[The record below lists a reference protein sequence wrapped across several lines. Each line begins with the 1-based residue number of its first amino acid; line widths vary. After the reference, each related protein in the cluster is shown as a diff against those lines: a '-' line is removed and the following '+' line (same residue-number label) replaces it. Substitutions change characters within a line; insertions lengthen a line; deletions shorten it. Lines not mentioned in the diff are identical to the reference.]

1 VSDRFPA
8 AATWDTVAP
17 LMVKSRSLA
26 PTMLAALTLA
36 ACGGPTPPAAQ
47 PNPTVTVTPVVSLPT
62 ASASATAAVA
72 PTAPDEGPMVRLH
85 PVAKVYS
92 LIDVTA
98 TEGTLEVRL
107 GHDPGGG
114 MIGRYR
120 YAPLVNGAIDL
131 DQETDEVM
139 YVNTASDAGVHL
151 AGKRPNL
158 LRHAAAGFRS
168 AASDRYEI
176 LGDDGRWQGLSVP
189 EGNGVGWEFFTW
201 SEGRILERRFTSFPS
216 QDGDMVSQ
224 LPDVRVIRG
233 ANKEGPSL
241 PAALKKRLNK
251 EGFYT
256 LAVTAFRTGEV
267 IAVGN
272 LASDDTK
279 LATLLWKDK
288 PKSPEYFETAM
299 GTVKGGLDG
308 EILGGDSL
316 STVRLLSVGQ
326 VLKLEGSSWVVES
339 KVEEGE
345 LPDVWFGAPQVKV
358 TNKGAFARTAAGSPW
373 LPLAVSLPDK
383 TTLLKGDQYERSF
396 AVDASGVIWST
407 FDDMLVSSK
416 QPVNGVVEITE
427 ADIVKRRKAS
437 VLRGGS
443 NDVTNEPADS
453 GATSTCT
460 THYVLLDKRSVS
472 PESDTLDYPAI
483 RKALAGHTE
492 LGGVKLVVS
501 REKGIQ
507 LFGAQ
512 TGDEKVA
519 RKVVDVVKKSVKG
532 APVSELCAVPVALR
546 EVKVD
551 LATGEIAK

>member
-1 VSDRFPA
+1 
-8 AATWDTVAP
+8 
-17 LMVKSRSLA
+17 MVKTRLLA
-26 PTMLAALTLA
+26 PSVLAALVLA
-36 ACGGPTPPAAQ
+36 ACGGPTPPAVQ
-47 PNPTVTVTPVVSLPT
+47 PTPTVAVTPAAALPT
-62 ASASATAAVA
+62 ASAAALTDVA
-72 PTAPDEGPMVRLH
+72 PAPPDVGPVVRLF

-120 YAPLVNGAIDL
+120 YAPLVNGVIDL
-131 DQETDEVM
+131 EQETDEVM

-176 LGDDGRWQGLSVP
+176 LGDDGTWQGLSAP
-189 EGNGVGWEFFTW
+189 EGRGVGWEFFTW
-201 SEGRILERRFTSFPS
+201 SEGRILERRHSSFPS
-216 QDGDMVSQ
+216 EEGDQISQ

-251 EGFYT
+251 EGFFT

-272 LASDDTK
+272 LTSDDTK

-288 PKSPEYFETAM
+288 PKSPEYFVTGM
-299 GTVKGGLDG
+299 GTVKGGLDA

-326 VLKLEGSSWVVES
+326 VLKLEGTSWVMES

-383 TTLLKGDQYERSF
+383 TTVLTGDQYDSSF

-443 NDVTNEPADS
+443 NDATNEPADA

-472 PESDTLDYPAI
+472 PETDTLDYPAI

-501 REKGIQ
+501 REKGTQ

-512 TGDEKVA
+512 MADEKVA
-519 RKVVDVVKKSVKG
+519 RKVADLVKKSVKG
-532 APVSELCAVPVALR
+532 APVSQLCAAPVALR